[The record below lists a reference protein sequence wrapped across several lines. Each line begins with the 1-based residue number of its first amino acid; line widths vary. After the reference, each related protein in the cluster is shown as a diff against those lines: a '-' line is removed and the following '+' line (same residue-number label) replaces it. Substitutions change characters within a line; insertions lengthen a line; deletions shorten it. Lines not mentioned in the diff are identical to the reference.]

1 MSNHHHHH
9 HHHHRRIIITTVVIF
24 IFIIII
30 IIIIIGPREATNERV
45 HGVVTWPTPPD
56 GARQSQDAQ
65 LGDLEATG
73 RRLEAAAGRRQAPLH
88 RRGQASS
95 RRAPAAASRLQVP
108 ASSKAEAGFGFGFA
122 RRRPREFFAVADRDD
137 ATPLD
142 DSAPAVRPAS
152 AAVGRGAGD
161 VGLRSSRDG
170 DGSVRL
176 PRCRAASWRRPVF
189 VDDGRP
195 RPGGRETDHR
205 QISQLADTGGG
216 DGRQRGWATA
226 AAASAPVF
234 YGGSSARPAAV
245 DGAGLQRRLDALADD
260 DGQDDVRLAAP
271 HQLQQLLSVSAAATA
286 LSATRPQ
293 VRRYLDVL
301 SRWLMFK
308 SSVRCGN
315 LRCPISTKR
324 W

>member
-1 MSNHHHHH
+1 
-9 HHHHRRIIITTVVIF
+9 
-24 IFIIII
+24 
-30 IIIIIGPREATNERV
+30 
-45 HGVVTWPTPPD
+45 VVTWPTPPD

-88 RRGQASS
+88 RRGQAPT

-122 RRRPREFFAVADRDD
+122 RRRPREFFAVADCDD
-137 ATPLD
+137 ATLLD
-142 DSAPAVRPAS
+142 DSATAVRPAS

-161 VGLRSSRDG
+161 VGLRRSRDAE
-170 DGSVRL
+170 GSVRL
-176 PRCRAASWRRPVF
+176 PRCRVASWRRPVF
-189 VDDGRP
+189 VDDDRP

-226 AAASAPVF
+226 GAASVPVF
-234 YGGSSARPAAV
+234 YGGSSERPAAV
-245 DGAGLQRRLDALADD
+245 DGAGLQRRLDALEDD

-271 HQLQQLLSVSAAATA
+271 HQLQQLLPVSAATAA

-301 SRWLMFK
+301 GRWLMFK
-308 SSVRCGN
+308 PSVRCGN
-315 LRCPISTKR
+315 LRCLISTK
-324 W
+324 